1 VSGEKSPQIKFPP
14 IPLIRYI
21 KAIRTVLKPKQE
33 NNDQGTGRWQH
44 QTKKR
49 LNNSLITILTMLP
62 RDFWILNIKRSALA
76 SSYAGSFLRLNNNL
90 EI

>member
-21 KAIRTVLKPKQE
+21 KAIRTVLKTKQE

-49 LNNSLITILTMLP
+49 LLINNSLITILTMLK
-62 RDFWILNIKRSALA
+62 RDFWILNIKRSARA
-76 SSYAGSFLRLNNNL
+76 SSYAGSF
-90 EI
+90 